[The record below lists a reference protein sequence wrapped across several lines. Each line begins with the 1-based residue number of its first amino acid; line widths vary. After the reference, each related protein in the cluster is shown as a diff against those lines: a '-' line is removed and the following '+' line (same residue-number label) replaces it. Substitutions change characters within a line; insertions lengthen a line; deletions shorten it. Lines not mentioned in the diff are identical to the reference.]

1 MRWPVAVAFALVV
14 SGCGHKA
21 QQPSASQSNVTEN
34 AVVAS
39 NAGSNTNEASPS
51 ESGEANASANV
62 LGALPPSGA
71 ALRFVGRWAKKES
84 DCASKPWTFAK
95 DQLIATD
102 GPHCSIYNVRAV
114 PGGYDLAA
122 ECPAKKPDPT
132 DLIKLRFAES
142 ARAMLVESN
151 AIEPMGLIYCGT

>member
-1 MRWPVAVAFALVV
+1 MRRAVAAALVFVV

-21 QQPSASQSNVTEN
+21 EQPAANQSNVSEN
-34 AVVAS
+34 AAAET
-39 NAGSNTNEASPS
+39 NAGGNTNEESAS
-51 ESGEANASANV
+51 ENNEMGTSGNT
-62 LGALPPSGA
+62 LGTLPPSDA
-71 ALRFVGRWAKKES
+71 ALRFVGRWARNKA
-84 DCASKPWTFAK
+84 DCATKPWTFTK
-95 DQLIATD
+95 GQLNATD
-102 GPHCSIYNVRAV
+102 GPHCSIYNVKAV